1 MNLGD
6 RTSMTVAVPDIT
18 EAAMFTLSIEHE
30 ITDYLTWKT
39 AFDRFAAAREQAG
52 VLGDRIRRP
61 VDDLQH
67 LVIEL
72 DFKTRDGAEDFR
84 DFLTTV
90 VWPNPDASPALSGRP
105 TTRILEPAGERP
117 YSQGP
122 AST

>member
-1 MNLGD
+1 MIV
-6 RTSMTVAVPDIT
+6 TIPDIT
-18 EAAMFTLSIEHE
+18 EAAMFTLSIEHG
-30 ITDYLTWKT
+30 ITDYPTWKI

-52 VLGDRIRRP
+52 VLRDRIRRP
-61 VDDLQH
+61 VDDRQR

-72 DFKTRDGAEDFR
+72 DFKTRDRAEDFR

-117 YSQGP
+117 YTQDS